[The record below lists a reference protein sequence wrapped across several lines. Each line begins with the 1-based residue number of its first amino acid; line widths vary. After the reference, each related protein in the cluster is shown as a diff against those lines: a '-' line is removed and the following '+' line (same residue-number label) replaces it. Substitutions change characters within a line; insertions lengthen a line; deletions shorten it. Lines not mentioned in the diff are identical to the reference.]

1 MFDSAF
7 LFVVREVFFFFLRT
21 SLKNLVILLFVSP
34 DFQTSEVDAI
44 PGLEHTCPGNRNL

>member
-7 LFVVREVFFFFLRT
+7 LFVVREVFFFLRT

-44 PGLEHTCPGNRNL
+44 PGLEYTCPRNRNL